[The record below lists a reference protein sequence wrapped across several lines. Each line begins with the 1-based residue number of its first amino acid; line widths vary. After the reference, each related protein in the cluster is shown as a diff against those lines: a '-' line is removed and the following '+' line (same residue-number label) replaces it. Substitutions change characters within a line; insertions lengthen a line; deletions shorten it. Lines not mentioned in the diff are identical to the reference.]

1 MTFTI
6 SDDVPLEDVL
16 AEIRRVYDVDVQVVI
31 TSDDDD
37 DSAELGSGG
46 NRRITSERNKQDRT

>member
-31 TSDDDD
+31 TADDDESED
-37 DSAELGSGG
+37 DGAGG
-46 NRRITSERNKQDRT
+46 GRRITSERNKQDRT

>member
-31 TSDDDD
+31 TSDDDAD
-37 DSAELGSGG
+37 DERENGG

>member
-31 TSDDDD
+31 TADDDSDDD
-37 DSAELGSGG
+37 ESGG
-46 NRRITSERNKQDRT
+46 ARRTSSERNKQDRT

>member
-6 SDDVPLEDVL
+6 SDNVPLEDVL

-31 TSDDDD
+31 TADDDND
-37 DSAELGSGG
+37 DESGG
-46 NRRITSERNKQDRT
+46 ARRTSSERNKQDRT

>member
-31 TSDDDD
+31 TSDDDND
-37 DSAELGSGG
+37 DDESGG
-46 NRRITSERNKQDRT
+46 ARRTSSERNKQDRT